1 MNKHLLRVLVS
12 LLAFMSLSV
21 ASFAQ
26 AKLSGNVTDEAGE
39 PIIGAYITVV
49 EDKSVGTIT
58 DFDGN
63 YELTLPASAKKL
75 EFSYTGYESQVV
87 SVSGKSTIDIIL
99 REAST
104 HLEEVVAVGYGSQ
117 KAKEITSAV
126 ASVKAENFNA
136 GAKTNPMGLLQG
148 KVAGL
153 TITNT
158 SGGDPTNTG
167 FNVQIRG
174 TSTLDA
180 GSGSTPLYIVDGVP
194 VSNIDNI
201 APDDIASMD
210 VLKDGSSAAIYGTRG
225 TNGVILI
232 TTKRGLN
239 SEGQECGTTDFEYSG
254 YVSLSY
260 NNSNTGMTTA
270 KDFVTMSDWTN
281 GKFTGVNHG
290 SYSDYYSMI
299 AREVPVTTNHNFSI
313 SGATKKFSYRASV
326 NYKYAEGITNKR
338 NEIMAKMAA
347 NQKALEGWLDLQYDF
362 SYMHYKND
370 KDWAQFDQCALL
382 NPTYPVYDSNNKS
395 GFYLV
400 QATGYNN
407 PVEPYVLNEEYGDGN
422 YFRGSVRAT
431 VNILPVKGLKVNG
444 FAAVEEGDNYNY
456 SYNSLNY
463 TVDANSAGLAKRSYS
478 KNLNILTEAT
488 VDYTGQWK
496 GHSLAVV
503 GGFSYQEFRYDGGNM
518 ENTGYAT
525 DDIKYYK
532 IGEGDPEKTKMN
544 IGSYRS
550 SNSLASFFARG
561 NYNYMEKY
569 LLSASVRV
577 EGSSR
582 FGANNRWGVFPA
594 VSAGWRL
601 SGEDW
606 LKNVRWLDDLKLR
619 FGFGITGN
627 NVGQDLASKEL
638 LGKGGTFWYNGAWV
652 NTYKVT
658 QNANPDLKWER
669 KFEYN
674 LGIDYSFFTNRLY
687 GSIDFYIR
695 NTKDLLYWYDV
706 PTPPYQYEK
715 LLANAGEIMAKGI
728 ELAITGVP
736 VKTKDWQWT
745 STWTMAFDNNKIVS
759 LSDPAKGL
767 NYKEKSSGGVGG
779 NGLNGSDTQIIREGE
794 SIGIFYGYQVDYID
808 ANQNLVYKDLN
819 GDGKITEADKTV
831 IGKAQPIFTY
841 GWNNVIRWKWI
852 DLTIFVRGMVGNK
865 VLNVTRW
872 AYTPDTPG
880 EQANQV
886 YKSTTKA
893 IANGTG
899 AYADK
904 KNFSDYWLEDGSYL
918 KCDNITLGFN
928 VPLKPNKYCKK
939 LRLYVTGQNLFTI
952 TKYSGLDPEVN
963 VGDINS
969 AGIQYVSFYPRVAT
983 FLVGV
988 NVTF

>member
-1 MNKHLLRVLVS
+1 MNKQLLRVLCT
-12 LLAFMSLSV
+12 LFAGLALSTAV
-21 ASFAQ
+21 YAQ
-26 AKLSGNVTDEAGE
+26 GTLSGTVTDEAGE

-49 EDKSVGTIT
+49 EDRSVGTIT

-63 YELTLPASAKKL
+63 FELTLPAKAKQL
-75 EFSYTGYESQVV
+75 EFSYTGYESQTV
-87 SVSGKSTIDIIL
+87 SVAGKSTMDIIL

-126 ASVKAENFNA
+126 ASVKSENFNA

-225 TNGVILI
+225 TNGVVLI
-232 TTKRGLN
+232 TTKRGLS
-239 SEGQECGTTDFEYSG
+239 SEGQECGTTDFEYAG
-254 YVSLSY
+254 YVSLSHKS
-260 NNSNTGMTTA
+260 SNTGLTDV
-270 KDFVTMSDWTN
+270 KDFVTMQDWTN
-281 GKFTGVNHG
+281 GKFSGYNYG
-290 SYSDYYSMI
+290 NYSDYYPMI

-313 SGATKKFSYRASV
+313 SGATKKFSYRGSI

-347 NQKALEGWLDLQYDF
+347 NQKAFEGWLDLQYDF
-362 SYMHYKND
+362 SYMHYRND
-370 KDWAQFDQCALL
+370 KDWAQFDQCATL
-382 NPTYPVYDSNNKS
+382 NPTYPVYDKSTKS
-395 GFYLV
+395 GFYYV
-400 QATGYNN
+400 VASGFSN

-431 VNILPVKGLKVNG
+431 VNILPAKGLKLNG
-444 FAAVEEGDNYNY
+444 FAAIEEGDNYGY
-456 SYNSLNY
+456 KYNSLKF
-463 TVDANSAGLAKRSYS
+463 TVDADNAGKAVRTYDRT
-478 KNLNILTEAT
+478 LNILTEAT
-488 VDYTGQWK
+488 IDYSGQWNN
-496 GHSLAVV
+496 HTLALV
-503 GGFSYQEFRYDGGNM
+503 GGFSWQKFNYDGGNM
-518 ENTGYAT
+518 ENTGFST

-532 IGEGDPEKTKMN
+532 MAEGDPEKTKMN

-550 SNSLASFFARG
+550 SNSLASFFARA
-561 NYNYMEKY
+561 NYNYKEKY

-594 VSAGWRL
+594 ASAGWRL

-606 LKNVRWLDDLKLR
+606 LKDVKWLDDLKLR

-627 NVGQDLASKEL
+627 NVGSDLASKEL
-638 LGKGGTFWYNGAWV
+638 LSSGGTFWYNGAWV
-652 NTYKVT
+652 KSYKVS

-674 LGIDYSFFTNRLY
+674 LGIDFAFLTNRLY
-687 GSIDFYIR
+687 GSLDLYIR

-706 PTPPYQYEK
+706 PSPPYQYTS
-715 LLANAGEIMAKGI
+715 LLANAGEIMAKGL
-728 ELAITGVP
+728 ELALTGVP
-736 VKTKDWQWT
+736 VKTQNWNWT

-759 LSDPAKGL
+759 LTDASKGL
-767 NYKEKSSGGVGG
+767 NYTEKSTGSVGG
-779 NGLNGSDTQIIREGE
+779 NGLNSTTTQIIREGE
-794 SIGIFYGYQVDYID
+794 SIGLFYGYKVDHVD
-808 ANQNLVYKDLN
+808 DNHQLVYKDLN
-819 GDGKITEADKTV
+819 GDGVVNDLDKTIV
-831 IGKAQPIFTY
+831 GHAQPIMTF
-841 GWNNVIRWKWI
+841 GWNNTVRWKWI
-852 DLTIFVRGMVGNK
+852 DFTIFFRGMVGND

-872 AYTPDTPG
+872 AYTPSTEG
-880 EQANQV
+880 VQANQV
-886 YKSTTKA
+886 YKSTTQA
-893 IANGTG
+893 IANGNG
-899 AYADK
+899 AYRDSK
-904 KNFSDYWLEDGSYL
+904 FSDYWLEDGSYL
-918 KCDNITLGFN
+918 KCDNITLGFTI
-928 VPLKPNKYCKK
+928 PMKANKFCKK
-939 LRLYVTGQNLFTI
+939 LRLYVTAQNVFTI

-983 FLVGV
+983 YLFGV
-988 NVTF
+988 NATF

>member
-1 MNKHLLRVLVS
+1 MNKKLLRVLCT
-12 LLAFMSLSV
+12 LFAGLALSS
-21 ASFAQ
+21 AAFAQ
-26 AKLSGNVTDEAGE
+26 GTISGTVTDEAGE

-49 EDKSVGTIT
+49 EDRSVGTIT

-63 YELTLPASAKKL
+63 YELTLPSKASNV
-75 EFSYTGYESQVV
+75 EFSYTGYESQSV
-87 SVSGKSTIDIIL
+87 SVKGKTKVDIIM

-126 ASVKAENFNA
+126 ASVKSENFNA

-201 APDDIASMD
+201 APDDIAAMD

-225 TNGVILI
+225 TNGVVLI
-232 TTKRGLN
+232 TTKRGLS
-239 SEGQECGTTDFEYSG
+239 SEGQECGTTDVEYSG
-254 YVSLSY
+254 YVSIS
-260 NNSNTGMTTA
+260 NKNSNPGLTDA
-270 KDFVTMSDWTN
+270 KDFVTMEDWTN
-281 GKFTGVNHG
+281 GKFSGFNHG

-299 AREVPVTTNHNFSI
+299 AREVPVTTNHNLSI
-313 SGATKKFSYRASV
+313 SGATKKFSYRGSI

-347 NQKALEGWLDLQYDF
+347 NQKAFEGWLDLQYDF

-370 KDWAQFDQCALL
+370 KDWAQFDQCATL
-382 NPTYPVYDSNNKS
+382 NPTYPVYDPTTKS
-395 GFYLV
+395 GFYYV
-400 QATGYNN
+400 EASGCSN

-444 FAAVEEGDNYNY
+444 FAAIEEGDNYNY
-456 SYNSLNY
+456 KYNSLKY
-463 TVDANSAGLAKRSYS
+463 TVDADNAGKAWRSYDRT
-478 KNLNILTEAT
+478 LNILTEAT
-488 VDYTGQWK
+488 IDYTGQWNN
-496 GHSLAVV
+496 HSLALV
-503 GGFSYQEFRYDGGNM
+503 GGFSWQKFNYDGGSM
-518 ENTGYAT
+518 ENTGFAT

-532 IGEGDPEKTKMN
+532 MQEGDPEKTKMN
-544 IGSYRS
+544 MSSYRS
-550 SNSLASFFARG
+550 SNSLASFFARA
-561 NYNYMEKY
+561 NYNYKEKY

-582 FGANNRWGVFPA
+582 FGDNNKWGVFPA
-594 VSAGWRL
+594 ASAGWRL

-606 LKNVRWLDDLKLR
+606 LKDVKWLDDLKLR

-627 NVGQDLASKEL
+627 NVGSDLASKEL
-638 LGKGGTFWYNGAWV
+638 LTSGGTFWYNGAWV
-652 NTYKVT
+652 KSYKVC
-658 QNANPDLKWER
+658 QNANPDLRWER

-674 LGIDYSFFTNRLY
+674 LGIDFAFLSNRLY
-687 GSIDFYIR
+687 GSLDLYIR

-706 PTPPYQYEK
+706 PSPPYQYTS
-715 LLANAGEIMAKGI
+715 LLANAGEIMAKGL
-728 ELAITGVP
+728 ELALTGVP
-736 VKTKDWQWT
+736 VKTNNWNWT

-759 LSDPAKGL
+759 LSDPSKGL
-767 NYKEKSSGGVGG
+767 NYTEKSTGGVGG
-779 NGLNGSDTQIIREGE
+779 NGLNSTTTQIIREGE
-794 SIGIFYGYQVDYID
+794 SIGLFYGYTVDHVD
-808 ANQNLVYKDLN
+808 ENHCLVYKDIN
-819 GDGKITEADKTV
+819 GDGEITEADKSI
-831 IGKAQPIFTY
+831 IGHAQPLFTY
-841 GWNNVIRWKWI
+841 GWNNVVRWKWI
-852 DLTIFVRGMVGNK
+852 DFTIFFRGMVGND

-872 AYTPDTPG
+872 AYTPSTEG
-880 EQANQV
+880 VQANQV
-886 YKSTTKA
+886 YKSTTQA
-893 IANGTG
+893 IANGNG
-899 AYADK
+899 AYRDSQ
-904 KNFSDYWLEDGSYL
+904 FSDYWLEDGSYL
-918 KCDNITLGFN
+918 KCDNITLGFSI
-928 VPLKPNKYCKK
+928 PLKPNKYCKK

-983 FLVGV
+983 YLFGV
-988 NVTF
+988 NATF

>member
-1 MNKHLLRVLVS
+1 MNKNLLRVLWV
-12 LLAFMSLSV
+12 LLAVCCTTV
-21 ASFAQ
+21 AFGQ
-26 AKLSGNVTDEAGE
+26 TTFSGTVTDETGE
-39 PIIGAYITVV
+39 PIIGAYITVA
-49 EDKSVGTIT
+49 EDRSVGTIT

-63 YELTLPASAKKL
+63 YELTLPSTAKKL
-75 EFSYTGYESQVV
+75 EFSYTGYETQSI
-87 SVSGKSTIDIIL
+87 SVAGKTSANVIL

-225 TNGVILI
+225 TNGVVLI
-232 TTKRGLN
+232 TTKRGLS
-239 SEGQECGTTDFEYSG
+239 SESQECGTAQVDYSG
-254 YVSLSY
+254 YVSVSAK
-260 NNSNTGMTTA
+260 NSNTGMTNVNE
-270 KDFVTMSDWTN
+270 FVNMDQWTN
-281 GKFTGVNHG
+281 GAFSGLNHG
-290 SYSDYYSMI
+290 SWSDYYSMI
-299 AREVPVTTNHNFSI
+299 AREAPVTTNHNISV
-313 SGATKKFSYRASV
+313 SGATKKFSYRGSI

-347 NQKALEGWLDLQYDF
+347 NQKAFEGWLDLQYDF

-370 KDWAQFDQCALL
+370 KDWAQFDQCATL
-382 NPTYPVYDSNNKS
+382 NPTYPVYDKS
-395 GFYLV
+395 RKNGYYYV
-400 QATGYNN
+400 EASGYNN
-407 PVEPYVLNEEYGDGN
+407 PVEPFVLNEEYGDGN

-431 VNILPVKGLKVNG
+431 INILPVKGLKING
-444 FAAVEEGDNYNY
+444 FAAIEEGDNYGY
-456 SYNSLNY
+456 KYNSLKY
-463 TVDANSAGLAKRSYS
+463 QIDADNAGLAKRNYD

-488 VDYTGQWK
+488 LDYTGQWND
-496 GHSLAVV
+496 HSLALV
-503 GGFSYQEFRYDGGNM
+503 GGFSFQKFTYDGGTL
-518 ENTGYAT
+518 ENSGFAT

-532 IGEGDPEKTKMN
+532 MQEGDAEKTKMN
-544 IGSYRS
+544 VSSYRS
-550 SNSLASFFARG
+550 SNSLASFFARA
-561 NYNYMEKY
+561 NYNYKEKY

-582 FGANNRWGVFPA
+582 FGKNNHWGVFPA
-594 VSAGWRL
+594 ASAGWRL

-606 LKNVRWLDDLKLR
+606 LKDVRWLDDLKLR

-638 LGKGGTFWYNGAWV
+638 LASGGTFWYKDQWV
-652 NTYKVT
+652 KSYKVC

-674 LGIDYSFFTNRLY
+674 LGIDFAFLTNRLY
-687 GSIDFYIR
+687 GSIDMYIR

-706 PTPPYQYEK
+706 PTPPYLYNS
-715 LLANAGEIMAKGI
+715 LLANAGEIKAKGI
-728 ELAITGVP
+728 EVALTGVP
-736 VKTKDWQWT
+736 VKTQNWNWT
-745 STWTMAFDNNKIVS
+745 STWTMAFDDNKIVS
-759 LSDPAKGL
+759 LSDPKKGL
-767 NYKEKSSGGVGG
+767 NYTEKSTGGVGG
-779 NGLNGSDTQIIREGE
+779 NGLNSTTTQIIREGE
-794 SIGIFYGYQVDYID
+794 SIGLFYGYEVDHVD
-808 ANQNLVYKDLN
+808 NSTHTLVYKDQN
-819 GDGKITEADKTV
+819 GDGEITEADQKIV
-831 IGKAQPIFTY
+831 GRAQPIMTF
-841 GWNNVIRWKWI
+841 GWNNVVRWKWI
-852 DLTIFVRGMVGNK
+852 DLTIFFRGMVGNK

-872 AYTPDTPG
+872 AYTPSTG
-880 EQANQV
+880 GAQANQV
-886 YKSTTKA
+886 YKSTTQA

-899 AYADK
+899 AYRDSK
-904 KNFSDYWLEDGSYL
+904 FSDYWLEDGSYL
-918 KCDNITLGFN
+918 KCDNITLGFTI
-928 VPLKPNKYCKK
+928 PLKPNKYCKN
-939 LRLYVTGQNLFTI
+939 LRLYLTGQNLFTI

-969 AGIQYVSFYPRVAT
+969 AGINYVSFYPRVAT
-983 FLVGV
+983 FLFGV
-988 NVTF
+988 NATF